1 MNVTRGRA
9 WHQGTCVLR
18 SVSTSL
24 VAIAPPRWHAGEEN
38 AAMFNMACSWVR
50 LGKPAAA
57 LSCVEALVDNNFEDF
72 NAIRTDPDLG
82 SLRGAELDKILA
94 K

>member
-1 MNVTRGRA
+1 
-9 WHQGTCVLR
+9 
-18 SVSTSL
+18 
-24 VAIAPPRWHAGEEN
+24 
-38 AAMFNMACSWVR
+38 MFNMACCWVR

-72 NAIRTDPDLG
+72 NAIQTDPDLG